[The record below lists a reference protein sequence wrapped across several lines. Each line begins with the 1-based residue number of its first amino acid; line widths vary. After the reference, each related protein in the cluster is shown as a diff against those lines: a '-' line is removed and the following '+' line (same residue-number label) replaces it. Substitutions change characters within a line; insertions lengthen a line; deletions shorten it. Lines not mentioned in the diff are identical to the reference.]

1 MHRAR
6 CACTPTR
13 TAHAHLIATIPP
25 NVARDLQFA
34 SAELHIA
41 IAASFFVEIM
51 RAIAFTAICT
61 VFYMAIGNL
70 GCVAPQTKILGVG
83 QPKVD
88 FCSIMRINM
97 RVHAILTV
105 YVWVLLDVVFRFTLA
120 E

>member
-1 MHRAR
+1 M
-6 CACTPTR
+6 
-13 TAHAHLIATIPP
+13 
-25 NVARDLQFA
+25 QFA

-51 RAIAFTAICT
+51 RAIASTTICT

-88 FCSIMRINM
+88 FCSIMHIIM

-105 YVWVLLDVVFRFTLA
+105 YVWVLLYVVFRFTLA